1 MVCAFLKL
9 GVMSRRTDEPE
20 LASRPFDAARD
31 GFVMGEGAG
40 FLVLQR
46 TSDALA
52 DGRRILV
59 RITGHAENSDAYH
72 LVAPH
77 PEGAGALQCMRA
89 ALRDAGLAPERIGSV
104 NAHATGTTVGD
115 LAEARAL
122 SALLADREVPVTAV
136 KGTTGH
142 LVAASGAVEAVVT
155 ALTVARGTVPPVA
168 GLRDLDPA
176 VALDVVTG
184 EPRSIGPAP
193 ALSTSFGFG
202 GANACLV
209 MEPA

>member
-1 MVCAFLKL
+1 
-9 GVMSRRTDEPE
+9 
-20 LASRPFDAARD
+20 
-31 GFVMGEGAG
+31 
-40 FLVLQR
+40 
-46 TSDALA
+46 
-52 DGRRILV
+52 
-59 RITGHAENSDAYH
+59 
-72 LVAPH
+72 VAPH
-77 PEGAGALQCMRA
+77 PEGAGALLCMRA
-89 ALRDAGLAPERIGSV
+89 ALADAGLTPAGLGSV
-104 NAHATGTTVGD
+104 NAHATGTVVGD

-122 SALLADREVPVTAV
+122 TALLADRQVPVTAL

-168 GLRDLDPA
+168 GLRNLDPA
-176 VALDVVTG
+176 VTLDVVNG
-184 EPRSIGPAP
+184 EPRSVGPAP